1 MRSNRQRLL
10 AVFAFTAFFVVS
22 ATNVG
27 LADPRVANIRPS
39 VATVSTPSEIA
50 GLVNNSGLS
59 TSPVEQHQP
68 FDHPVM
74 AYTGLGASGR
84 VAANPVPEES
94 GEGRR
99 IVYSV
104 SAQRVWL
111 IEADTSVLD
120 TYLVSGRRNSPRPG
134 TYRVFS
140 KSLNARAARV
150 NLTMKYMVR
159 FTRASSGLAIG
170 FHDLPR
176 YSNGEPMQILDQL
189 GTYRSGGCVRQSRPN
204 AERLYQWAP
213 IGTTVVVLR

>member
-1 MRSNRQRLL
+1 MRPNRRRLL

-27 LADPRVANIRPS
+27 LADPNVASIRPS
-39 VATVSTPSEIA
+39 VASVSTASEIA

-84 VAANPVPEES
+84 VAANPVPEDS

-99 IVYSV
+99 IVYSIR
-104 SAQRVWL
+104 AQRVWL
-111 IEADTSVLD
+111 IEADASALD
-120 TYLVSGRRNSPRPG
+120 TYLVSGRRDSPRPG
-134 TYRVFS
+134 TYRVYS
-140 KSLNARAARV
+140 KALNARAAHDGI
-150 NLTMKYMVR
+150 TMKYMVR
-159 FTRASSGLAIG
+159 FARASSGIPIG

-176 YSNGEPMQILDQL
+176 YSNGKPMQTPDQL

-204 AERLYQWAP
+204 AERLYEWAP